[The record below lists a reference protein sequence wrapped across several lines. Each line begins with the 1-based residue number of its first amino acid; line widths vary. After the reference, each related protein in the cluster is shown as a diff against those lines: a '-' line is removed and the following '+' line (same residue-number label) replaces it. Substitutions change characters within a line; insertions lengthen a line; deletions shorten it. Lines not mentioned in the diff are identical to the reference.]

1 MLWLVTFKMNWLN
14 FTKKMSNFGSNLKFF
29 GKSILSL
36 ILIVTA
42 IFFWFIIFAYY
53 QPYQEIAVVMIKFVR
68 LGLGLF
74 IGGFITHYLFYFIN
88 ELIHRRQMNKID
100 IKIKG
105 KKK

>member
-1 MLWLVTFKMNWLN
+1 MNWLKY
-14 FTKKMSNFGSNLKFF
+14 TKRISKFGDNLRFF

-36 ILIVTA
+36 IVIVTS
-42 IFFWFIIFAYY
+42 IFFWFIVFAYY
-53 QPYQEIAVVMIKFVR
+53 QPYQEVAVVMIKFIR

-74 IGGFITHYLFYFIN
+74 IGGFTIHYLFYFIN
-88 ELIHRRQMNKID
+88 ELIHRRQINKID